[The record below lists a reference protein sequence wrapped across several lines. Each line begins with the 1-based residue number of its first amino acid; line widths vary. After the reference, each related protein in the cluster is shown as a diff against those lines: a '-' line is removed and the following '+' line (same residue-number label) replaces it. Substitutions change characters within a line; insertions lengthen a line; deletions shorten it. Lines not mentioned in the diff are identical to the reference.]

1 MTLAPCPDCGN
12 SCSLLAQTC
21 PKCGRP
27 FEVDELELIAS
38 GSEPPKPVQSTPII
52 ADAPASIPANNNV
65 ATIGCVVVALL
76 FIILA
81 LVCMSGGSN
90 SRANCEQERL
100 EENQRRYDRAQRDPN
115 YNPEYVGH
123 ASD

>member
-1 MTLAPCPDCGN
+1 MNLAPCPDCGN

-27 FEVDELELIAS
+27 FERGELEGIAS
-38 GSEPPKPVQSTPII
+38 VSEPPKSVQSTPIV
-52 ADAPASIPANNNV
+52 ADAPAPMSAANNNA
-65 ATIGCVVVALL
+65 ATIGCVVVAVL
-76 FIILA
+76 FILLA
-81 LVCMSGGSN
+81 LVCMSGGSK

-115 YNPEYVGH
+115 YNPEYVGPCE
-123 ASD
+123 

>member
-1 MTLAPCPDCGN
+1 MNLAPCPDCGN

-27 FEVDELELIAS
+27 FEVGELERIAS
-38 GSEPPKPVQSTPII
+38 VSEPLKCAESTTVV
-52 ADAPASIPANNNV
+52 ANAPTPLPAANNNA

-115 YNPEYVGH
+115 YNPEYVGPCE
-123 ASD
+123 

>member
-27 FEVDELELIAS
+27 FEIGELERIAS
-38 GSEPPKPVQSTPII
+38 VAESPKSVQSTPTV
-52 ADAPASIPANNNV
+52 ADAPASMPAPNNA
-65 ATIGCVVVALL
+65 ATIGCVVVAVL
-76 FIILA
+76 FILLA
-81 LVCMSGGSN
+81 LVCMSGSSK

-115 YNPEYVGH
+115 YNPEYVGPCE
-123 ASD
+123 

>member
-1 MTLAPCPDCGN
+1 MNLAPCPDCGN

-27 FEVDELELIAS
+27 FEAGELERIAS
-38 GSEPPKPVQSTPII
+38 MSEPPKPVQSSSIVVN
-52 ADAPASIPANNNV
+52 ASAPMPAANNNA
-65 ATIGCVVVALL
+65 ATIGCVVVAVL
-76 FIILA
+76 FILLA

-115 YNPEYVGH
+115 YNPEYVGPCE
-123 ASD
+123 

>member
-1 MTLAPCPDCGN
+1 MSLASCPDCGN

-27 FEVDELELIAS
+27 FERGELERIAS
-38 GSEPPKPVQSTPII
+38 VSESPKPVQSTPIVT
-52 ADAPASIPANNNV
+52 DAPAANNNA
-65 ATIGCVVVALL
+65 ATIGCVVVAVL
-76 FIILA
+76 FILLA
-81 LVCMSGGSN
+81 IVCMSGGSN

-115 YNPEYVGH
+115 YNPTYVGPCE
-123 ASD
+123 